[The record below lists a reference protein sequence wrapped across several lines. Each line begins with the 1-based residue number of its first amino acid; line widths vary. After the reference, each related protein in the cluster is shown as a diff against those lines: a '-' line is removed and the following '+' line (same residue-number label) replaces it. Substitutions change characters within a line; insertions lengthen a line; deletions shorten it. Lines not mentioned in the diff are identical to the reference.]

1 MPDSLISRRSLM
13 VRMAALAAGTV
24 VSPLSA
30 QDDVTDDE
38 LIGASAGRTVRVGN
52 LATGA
57 SSIIPLEVYVARV
70 LAAESDPRALDAAR
84 EALAIAIRTYALVN
98 ERRHARDG
106 YDVCDTV
113 HCQVVRPSNAATRRL
128 TRATTL
134 QVLMHAGRP
143 APLYYSASCGGFSE
157 RAEAVWPGVNYPYLQ
172 ARPDDVHG
180 DDAAWSYEVGLVD
193 AEAALVRA
201 GFAGQLAGVEIVD
214 RTSSGRVATLGLPGM
229 TPGLVAGNDFRLAL
243 GSTRV
248 RSLAFTMVN
257 DGQALHFAGRG
268 YGHGVGMCV
277 IGAGRRAMRGA
288 SARQILEH
296 YYPGLALVRLGAVPG
311 QPPVA
316 RPQPFP
322 VAR

>member
-1 MPDSLISRRSLM
+1 MTDALSRRSLIA
-13 VRMAALAAGTV
+13 RLASLAAGAV
-24 VSPLSA
+24 AVPAFA
-30 QDDVTDDE
+30 QDEVSEDE
-38 LIGASAGRTVRVGN
+38 LARLSLGRSVRVGTPS
-52 LATGA
+52 TGT
-57 SSIIPLEVYVARV
+57 SSIVPLEVYVSRV

-98 ERRHARDG
+98 ENRHEREG

-113 HCQVVRPSNAATRRL
+113 HCQVVRPSNPATRRL
-128 TRATTL
+128 TRATAL
-134 QVLMHAGRP
+134 QVLLHDGRP

-157 RAEAVWPGVNYPYLQ
+157 RAEAVWPGVSQPYLQ

-180 DDAAWSYEVGLVD
+180 EDAPWSYEVARVD
-193 AEAALVRA
+193 AESALQKA
-201 GFAGQLAGVEIVD
+201 GFVGQLAGVEIID

-248 RSLAFTMVN
+248 RSLAFTLLN
-257 DGQALHFAGRG
+257 DEQVLRFAGRG

-288 SARQILEH
+288 SARQILEQ
-296 YYPGLALVRLGAVPG
+296 YYPGLALVPLDAARGDRGIP
-311 QPPVA
+311 

-322 VAR
+322 TAF